1 MRMKYVFTQIS
12 TGKSFLIWILD
23 NFMVTHYENTLCIF
37 GVLQIYLF
45 SDINIICS
53 LKKTISK
60 RFYVSSSCLSK
71 SELMNFYAR
80 HNLWLIREFFHSDVN
95 TMWSYRWVAGPLKRH
110 FLLLLLDA
118 IKVTVSYRSS
128 F

>member
-12 TGKSFLIWILD
+12 PGKSFLIWILD
-23 NFMVTHYENTLCIF
+23 NFMVTHYENIF

-60 RFYVSSSCLSK
+60 TFYVSYLQLLVEISTD
-71 SELMNFYAR
+71 ELLYT
-80 HNLWLIREFFHSDVN
+80 S
-95 TMWSYRWVAGPLKRH
+95 
-110 FLLLLLDA
+110 
-118 IKVTVSYRSS
+118 
-128 F
+128 

>member
-23 NFMVTHYENTLCIF
+23 NFMVTHYENICGKL
-37 GVLQIYLF
+37 YLF

-60 RFYVSSSCLSK
+60 RFYVSYLSSCLSK

-80 HNLWLIREFFHSDVN
+80 HNLWLIREFFHSD
-95 TMWSYRWVAGPLKRH
+95 RIIFVAIDGLQAH
-110 FLLLLLDA
+110 
-118 IKVTVSYRSS
+118 
-128 F
+128 